1 MRLATDRT
9 IQLSPSDLANYLACP
24 HLTQLEVAVLRDEL
38 PRPHRENPRADLI
51 RRKGDEHEA
60 AFLARLRAEGREIV
74 EIELGEGGSF
84 EEAALSTEE
93 ALGAGVEVVYQ
104 GVLASEKWR
113 GIADFLIRIDEPS
126 ALGLFSYEAWDT
138 KLARSRAKPAH
149 VLQLTFYS
157 YELERIQGRLPERMH
172 VVLGTGDVET
182 YRPADFGAFFR
193 RARSRLAE
201 AVANGAETYP
211 YPVSHCSLCDFL
223 ELCEQRWQDDD
234 HLSKVA
240 WIRHDQIERLNAA
253 AISTLE
259 ALGEIEPDTPIDQ
272 MVPETFER
280 LRHQAELQ
288 LFARRA
294 HTHRYDLL
302 PPQEK
307 RGFGLLPAASPGDLF
322 YDIEGDPFFEPG
334 RSLEYLHGISDV
346 TGDVTAIWAH
356 DRDSE
361 RHALEQVIDLVQERL
376 AAHPDMHVYHYAS
389 YETAALKRLAAQH
402 ATREEELDQLL
413 RREVFVDLFTV
424 VRQALRISYD
434 SYSIKN
440 VREFFMRA
448 EAELAGGEDSIVV
461 YEQWVAEGDP
471 ALLELIERYN
481 EEDVVSNLRLRD
493 WLLERKAEAEA
504 TFGVAIPWREPP
516 ELRVPTEETAALLGE
531 RAQVRQRLLATGDP
545 ALELAGELLEYHRR
559 EAKPAWWWYFRR
571 CDMTPEELVE
581 DSESIGS
588 LEPDGSAPLED
599 KKSLVH
605 GFRFPVQQ
613 HRLDPGDEVHDPM
626 ERSFAGNIV
635 ELDSV
640 EGTLTLRRGP
650 KLAETRLPKA
660 LIPGGAWQTRAQR
673 EALMRFA
680 RSLEGE
686 ASLAPSEGR
695 YPHLEKIL
703 RREPPLG
710 GARVQRETLDDMRQ
724 LVEEVEGSYLFVQG
738 PPGAGKTWTG
748 ARLVTHLIS
757 RGRRVAI
764 ASQSH
769 KAIHKLLSEIEAAA
783 EAEGVFFRGLKK
795 STGDNPETVYEGP
808 LVMSESQAD
817 AFFDADDE
825 LVAGTGWILCR
836 EQLDSKFDY
845 LFLDEA
851 GQISLADALALGTC
865 ARTLVLLGDPIQLAQ
880 VTQGIH
886 PAGSGASVLAHL
898 LGERA
903 TVPEHT
909 GLFLERSFRMH
920 PDVCRYISSAFYE
933 DRLESAPAC
942 AAQGSSFGTG
952 LRFVP
957 VEHEGNSTS
966 SEEEATAIHTE
977 IERLLTGTWTD
988 SEGVT
993 RPIAPGD
1000 VMVVA
1005 PFNAQVKLLTERLQP
1020 GVAVGTV
1027 DKFQGQQAPV
1037 VFFSMASSSDKDAP
1051 RGIDFLMS
1059 RNRLNVAVSRAQ
1071 CLAYLVC
1078 ASQLLDVD
1086 CKTVEHMRLANALCR
1101 FVEIAEG
1108 QCAMNRWC
1116 PWASPRGA

>member
-24 HLTQLEVAVLRDEL
+24 HLTQLEFAVLRDGLIE
-38 PRPHRENPRADLI
+38 PHRENPHADLI
-51 RRKGDEHEA
+51 RRKGNEHEA
-60 AFLARLRAEGREIV
+60 AFLARLREEGREIV
-74 EIELGEGGSF
+74 EIELGEDGF
-84 EEAALSTEE
+84 EEAALATEE
-93 ALGAGVEVVYQ
+93 ALRAGAEIIYQ
-104 GVLASEKWR
+104 GVLASDNWR

-126 ALGLFSYEAWDT
+126 ALGPFSYEAWDT

-157 YELERIQGRLPERMH
+157 YELERIQGRLPERMY
-172 VVLGTGDVET
+172 VVLGTGDVEM

-193 RARSRLAE
+193 RARTRLAD
-201 AVANGAETYP
+201 AVTKGAETYP
-211 YPVSHCSLCDFL
+211 YPVSHCNLCDFL
-223 ELCEQRWQDDD
+223 ELCEQRWEDDD

-253 AISTLE
+253 NIATLE
-259 ALGEIEPDTPIDQ
+259 ALGEIESGTPIDQ
-272 MVPETFER
+272 LVPETFER

-288 LFARRA
+288 LFARRT

-307 RGFGLLPAASPGDLF
+307 RGLGLLPAASPGDLF

-346 TGDVTAIWAH
+346 TGDFKAIWAH
-356 DRDSE
+356 DRNTE
-361 RHALEQVIDLVQERL
+361 RRALEQVIDLFHERL
-376 AAHPDMHVYHYAS
+376 AAHQDMHVYHYAS

-461 YEQWVAEGDP
+461 YEQWVTERDP

-493 WLLERKAEAEA
+493 WLLERKAEAEV
-504 TFGVAIPWREPP
+504 TFGVPIPWREPP

-531 RAQVRQRLLATGDP
+531 RAELRERLLATGDA

-559 EAKPAWWWYFRR
+559 EAKPVWWWYFRR

-588 LEPDGSAPLED
+588 LEPDGSAPVED
-599 KKSLVH
+599 KKSLVY

-613 HRLDPGDEVHDPM
+613 HRLDPGDEVHDPI
-626 ERSFAGNIV
+626 ERTSAGNIV

-650 KLAETRLPKA
+650 KLAETPLPKA

-673 EALMRFA
+673 EALARLA
-680 RSLEGE
+680 RSLVAGDR
-686 ASLAPSEGR
+686 R
-695 YPHLEKIL
+695 YSHLEKVL

-710 GARVQRETLDDMRQ
+710 AARVQRETLEDMRR

-757 RGRRVAI
+757 RGKRVAI

-769 KAIHKLLSEIEAAA
+769 KAIHKLLSEIEDAAK
-783 EAEGVFFRGLKK
+783 AEGISFRGLKK

-808 LVMSESQAD
+808 LVTSDSHAE
-817 AFFDADDE
+817 AFFEADHE

-903 TVPEHT
+903 TVPEDR

-942 AAQGSSFGTG
+942 AGQGSSFGTG
-952 LRFVP
+952 IRWIP

-966 SEEEATAIHTE
+966 SEEEATAIHAE
-977 IERLLTGTWTD
+977 IERLLMGTWTD

-993 RPIAPGD
+993 RPITPGD

-1071 CLAYLVC
+1071 CLAYLAC
-1078 ASQLLDVD
+1078 APQLLDVD
-1086 CKTVEHMRLANALCR
+1086 CKTVGHMRLANALCR
-1101 FVEIAEG
+1101 FVEIAEE
-1108 QCAMNRWC
+1108 QAT
-1116 PWASPRGA
+1116 